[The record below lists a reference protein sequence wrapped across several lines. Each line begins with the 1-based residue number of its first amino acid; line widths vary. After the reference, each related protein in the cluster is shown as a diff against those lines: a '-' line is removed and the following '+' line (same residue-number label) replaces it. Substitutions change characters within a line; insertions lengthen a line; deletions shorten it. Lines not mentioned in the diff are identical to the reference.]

1 MADGVYTDLNGDKS
15 VRKIVY
21 TLTTADPN
29 GSAIPAHD
37 FQHKSI
43 QADGTFGAA
52 TVVLDGSNDG
62 TNFYPLANSAAAA
75 IGLTVAG
82 LATNV
87 STVQFVRPRLSVVGI
102 GATIVVCIV
111 MHAPANRF
119 AQ

>member
-1 MADGVYTDLNGDKS
+1 MADGVYTDLSGDKS

-37 FQHKSI
+37 FQQKSI

-62 TNFYPLANSAAAA
+62 VNFYPLTNSAATA
-75 IGLTVAG
+75 IGITVAG
-82 LATNV
+82 LSTNV
-87 STVQFVRPRLSVVGI
+87 SAVQFIRPRLSVVGV
-102 GATIVVCIV
+102 GASVVVCIV
-111 MHAPANRF
+111 MHAPSNRF